1 MLPAAS
7 TLEEITRV
15 LTLCGALRRREMEK
29 PHSCGVQGRL
39 GQGLGA
45 DPAAPGPGQLR
56 LDPTAPTQRPSAPGV
71 HGTRMALLFEGD
83 SWRVWCAD
91 GEGGKLSSS
100 IQDGPRALEK
110 LSHGLVRAP
119 PSPVPPP
126 PPLPGAPRS
135 GPCGIVSR
143 GLGRVPA
150 SPTLLPCAHV
160 RE

>member
-56 LDPTAPTQRPSAPGV
+56 LDPTGPHPAPQRTGRAWD
-71 HGTRMALLFEGD
+71 T
-83 SWRVWCAD
+83 D
-91 GEGGKLSSS
+91 GF
-100 IQDGPRALEK
+100 A
-110 LSHGLVRAP
+110 V
-119 PSPVPPP
+119 
-126 PPLPGAPRS
+126 
-135 GPCGIVSR
+135 
-143 GLGRVPA
+143 
-150 SPTLLPCAHV
+150 
-160 RE
+160 